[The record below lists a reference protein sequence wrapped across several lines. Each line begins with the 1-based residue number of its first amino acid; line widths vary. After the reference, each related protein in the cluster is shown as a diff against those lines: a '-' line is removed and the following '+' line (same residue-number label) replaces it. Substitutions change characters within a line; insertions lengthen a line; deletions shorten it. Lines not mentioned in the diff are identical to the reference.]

1 MRVLL
6 TAAPMVGHVLPLVPL
21 ALAFR
26 RAGHEVLMTSAGD
39 GVDAARTAGLPVED
53 VAPGLKVERVL
64 LGAMLRRPR
73 LMRRELA
80 GEGGTD
86 VVGHLFAALT
96 ERMAQP
102 TVALADDWRPD
113 LVLHEGLAPVGAL
126 VAARRGVPS
135 VLVDA
140 LLFDGRDLFAAVTQH
155 LDRLVRR
162 LGIGDL
168 PAPVDAVVTAPPSV
182 VGERRGRPMRY
193 VPATG

>member
-86 VVGHLFAALT
+86 VVGHLFAPLT
-96 ERMAQP
+96 ERMAER
-102 TVALADDWRPD
+102 TLAVARDWRPA
-113 LVLHEGLAPVGAL
+113 LVLHGGLARVGAL
-126 VAARRGVPS
+126 AAAHRGVPS

-140 LLFDGRDLFAAVTQH
+140 LLFDGRELFSSVTRH
-155 LDRLVRR
+155 LGGLAPRYGVEA
-162 LGIGDL
+162 L
-168 PAPVDAVVTAPPSV
+168 PEPVDAVVTAPPSV
-182 VGERRGRPMRY
+182 VGARRGRAM
-193 VPATG
+193 